1 MAFLTHQIFLLSGS
15 IPILQG
21 GPLFRGK
28 TTCEPT
34 KITFKFTRRRPDATT
49 NIIAVKQSRATNADK
64 SLIRITPKEMSRSIA
79 KWTIT
84 KCP

>member
-28 TTCEPT
+28 TNHISPPKYRELG
-34 KITFKFTRRRPDATT
+34 
-49 NIIAVKQSRATNADK
+49 
-64 SLIRITPKEMSRSIA
+64 SLQALT
-79 KWTIT
+79 
-84 KCP
+84 